1 MLWTTYIICLI
12 GFRRQL
18 NLYTEWFL
26 FIQEQNSKHLNCPMT
41 LECSTRLAD
50 ITRLR
55 IGRGLCDIG
64 DVGLS
69 PYVVHQIFGRTEI
82 RHPSIGRVTF
92 LPSQKLQSPFFQ
104 IHFSTSAPCWTDL
117 PYRVSVWNCIM
128 NSCTDTRCLGLLLV
142 VIVSDVFL
150 CLCFHLCESSYL

>member
-1 MLWTTYIICLI
+1 MLWTTCIICLI

-18 NLYTEWFL
+18 NLHTEWFL
-26 FIQEQNSKHLNCPMT
+26 FVQEQNSKNIICPMT

-55 IGRGLCDIG
+55 IGGGLCDIG

-69 PYVVHQIFGRTEI
+69 PYVVHQIWGRTEI
-82 RHPSIGRVTF
+82 RHPGIGRVTF

-150 CLCFHLCESSYL
+150 CLCFHLYESSYR